1 LSKLCPKYCRS
12 IFSRA
17 RCIGFWVAA
26 GKVAGCVSDRT
37 SADVL
42 GEGVVS
48 PLPEVMSLLEELRYV
63 TKRMRS
69 DEEKEDEINEWKF
82 AAMVIDR
89 LCFYLF
95 SVYLALLTLVFF
107 GFAFLRPIDV
117 EYYSDENLW
126 WTSDKAST
134 YAIIIFLNNFVKNW
148 PISLL
153 FDEHPQKIW
162 YHKGIRL

>member
-1 LSKLCPKYCRS
+1 
-12 IFSRA
+12 
-17 RCIGFWVAA
+17 
-26 GKVAGCVSDRT
+26 
-37 SADVL
+37 
-42 GEGVVS
+42 
-48 PLPEVMSLLEELRYV
+48 MSLLEELRYV

-117 EYYSDENLW
+117 EYYSDENL
-126 WTSDKAST
+126 
-134 YAIIIFLNNFVKNW
+134 
-148 PISLL
+148 
-153 FDEHPQKIW
+153 
-162 YHKGIRL
+162 